1 MSDLHKEI
9 INILDG
15 QLLTPHFQPIVSLT
29 TKVSKNSKPPVTEFS
44 RKTAGCQLGILK

>member
-9 INILDG
+9 INILNG

-29 TKVSKNSKPPVTEFS
+29 TKASKNSKS
-44 RKTAGCQLGILK
+44 QLQCSAEKL